1 MRPTRETI
9 LALQRMLMDGV
20 RTYDDIDSIGE
31 HAQRFLA
38 TAAALDYVL
47 MLVTETAGVRIA
59 ADDARRAIHDGVARA
74 LDDTLALISLL
85 LDAKATDAHA
95 FCRSHGTGEGMLTML
110 TGFMRDPELA
120 TSERRFTL
128 IAIANDLSTA

>member
-1 MRPTRETI
+1 MRPTREAI

-20 RTYDDIDSIGE
+20 RTYDDIESIGDY
-31 HAQRFLA
+31 AQRFLA

-59 ADDARRAIHDGVARA
+59 PDDAKRAIDDGLARA

-95 FCRSHGTGEGMLTML
+95 FCSAHGTGEGMLTML
-110 TGFMRDPELA
+110 TGFMRDPKLA